1 MSLACPVILVP
12 GITATSLRDEYALP
26 AETLWSMS
34 ILSTTKEYERIALH
48 PDDLRY
54 ETIEPARV
62 VADQV
67 LEVAYKE
74 LIEELRHNLSEDPE
88 RSVPVYAFAYDWRM
102 PLEISEAR
110 LVRFMDE
117 VIARTKLLRHY
128 QNDPWIKN
136 PRVNLVGHSM
146 GGLLITDCLAR
157 YVEHFRE
164 RRDWRGLVDL
174 LEFAYDNARSAELQ
188 RDYAVLAEAAGV
200 VASPQI
206 RNLGTLGGNICQD
219 VWCWYLQD
227 GFSCW
232 KSGGKFCDLAGGD
245 SRYYGSVMG
254 GHLCLSNHPSDTAVA
269 LAALDARVHIV
280 SPKGGREISISDF
293 LCGHNWVGGRLQS
306 HTLGLDEIVTE
317 IEVPFRPTH
326 STYAKFAL
334 RKSWDFAIASV
345 AVSAVIRDRVCED
358 LRIVLGGVATFP
370 YRSHE
375 AERLLRDREIDK
387 ASAGAGAEA
396 ALENARPLKMNGY
409 KVELSKTL
417 VRRALLSLGSVQ

>member
-1 MSLACPVILVP
+1 MINFKHINAVSTEDAV
-12 GITATSLRDEYALP
+12 AALG
-26 AETLWSMS
+26 
-34 ILSTTKEYERIALH
+34 
-48 PDDLRY
+48 RY
-54 ETIEPARV
+54 GEAARV
-62 VADQV
+62 LA
-67 LEVAYKE
+67 
-74 LIEELRHNLSEDPE
+74 
-88 RSVPVYAFAYDWRM
+88 
-102 PLEISEAR
+102 
-110 LVRFMDE
+110 
-117 VIARTKLLRHY
+117 
-128 QNDPWIKN
+128 
-136 PRVNLVGHSM
+136 
-146 GGLLITDCLAR
+146 GGQ
-157 YVEHFRE
+157 
-164 RRDWRGLVDL
+164 DL
-174 LEFAYDNARSAELQ
+174 LFRIKKYIVQPECVINLKTIPGLSAIRWSPEKNLRVGALTTLSALARSAELQ

-269 LAALDARVHIV
+269 LAALDAKLHVV
-280 SPKGGREISISDF
+280 SPKGGRVAPISDF

-417 VRRALLSLGSVQ
+417 VRRALLSLAGEKDSH